1 MKASSV
7 YFPMPLCLLHV
18 AWLCLA
24 SFGWRWVEWILSG
37 LERCMLPFVGFTL
50 FHQALGWSSC
60 LRSNFRHASGSVFH
74 RTTFLW
80 LNLRTVFIGLP
91 SEVDGA
97 DHLYRCTS
105 RHRYT
110 PNDCTLSATFW
121 YGALTS
127 TWAPEWSPL
136 SLTHSTREINLFA
149 LIRCCFQFVPGQ
161 SFECFCILFGTSEPA
176 CWPPLTEGGP
186 TETFVA
192 PKQHPAKKR
201 SKKTST
207 SDNFVL

>member
-1 MKASSV
+1 MLVAACFTGQPFCDLTFV
-7 YFPMPLCLLHV
+7 LCLLV
-18 AWLCLA
+18 YLVK
-24 SFGWRWVEWILSG
+24 SMVPITFID
-37 LERCMLPFVGFTL
+37 
-50 FHQALGWSSC
+50 ALLVTGI
-60 LRSNFRHASGSVFH
+60 H
-74 RTTFLW
+74 
-80 LNLRTVFIGLP
+80 P
-91 SEVDGA
+91 M
-97 DHLYRCTS
+97 
-105 RHRYT
+105 
-110 PNDCTLSATFW
+110 TLSATFW

-136 SLTHSTREINLFA
+136 SLTHSTAEINLFA

-161 SFECFCILFGTSEPA
+161 LFGCFCILFGTSEPA

-192 PKQHPAKKR
+192 LKQHPAKKR